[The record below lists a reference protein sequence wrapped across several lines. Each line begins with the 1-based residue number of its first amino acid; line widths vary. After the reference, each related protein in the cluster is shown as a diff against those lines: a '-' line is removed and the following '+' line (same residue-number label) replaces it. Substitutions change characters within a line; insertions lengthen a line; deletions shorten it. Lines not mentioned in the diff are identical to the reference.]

1 MEKNEII
8 ESLLAWNFW
17 QKGIDAGI
25 SRKPYLEQIHR
36 YLKTDEVVALA
47 GVRRCGK
54 STILLQ
60 VLAELINNGLPKQN
74 TLYINFEDPKFYN
87 FLGLDLLDKIWQV
100 YQEYLNPQGKVY
112 LVLDE
117 VQKIKGWEHWVRAK
131 YDQKES
137 VKIFVTGSNAEL
149 LSAEFSS
156 VLTGRHLELA
166 VTPLNFGEYLGF
178 KGVKIEN
185 NKLWMAESRSL
196 LYKHAL
202 EYLQL
207 GGFPKIVLTGDELLR
222 KELLE
227 QYFNDILTKDIRDRY
242 KLKEAGKLKNLALFF
257 AANFTRPYTF
267 RKVKALSEIP
277 LSLDTV
283 HRFSHYLEN
292 SFIVDFLSRF
302 SYSLKNR
309 MQTARKVYF
318 VDNGLR
324 NAVAFKFSSDTG
336 KLLENA
342 VFRHLKQQK
351 KEVYYYQEK
360 QEVDFV
366 LKEGLKIVGLINVSS
381 SIEDKETYLR
391 ETAALKEAMRYFK
404 QKEAT
409 LITLEGKAKTIRD
422 EGFTIL
428 IVPFY
433 QWAIADAS

>member
-1 MEKNEII
+1 MEKSEII

-17 QKGIDAGI
+17 QKGLDTGI
-25 SRKPYLEQIHR
+25 SRGPYLEQIRR
-36 YLKTDEVVALA
+36 YLKTDEVVALS
-47 GVRRCGK
+47 GIRRCGK

-60 VLAELINNGLPKQN
+60 VLSELINNGLPKQN
-74 TLYINFEDPKFYN
+74 TLYINFEDPKFFN
-87 FLGLDLLDKIWQV
+87 FLGLDLLDKIWRA
-100 YQEYLNPQGKVY
+100 YQEYLKPRGKVY

-117 VQKIKGWEHWVRAK
+117 VQKVKGWEHWVRAK

-166 VTPLNFGEYLGF
+166 VAPLNFREYLGF
-178 KGVKIEN
+178 RGVKIEN
-185 NKLWMAESRSL
+185 NKLWMVESRDL
-196 LYKHAL
+196 LYGHAL
-202 EYLQL
+202 EYLRI

-267 RKVKALSEIP
+267 RKVKSLSEIP

-342 VFRHLKQQK
+342 VFHHLKQQK
-351 KEVYYYQEK
+351 RKFIITRK
-360 QEVDFV
+360 SKRWILL
-366 LKEGLKIVGLINVSS
+366 LKKV
-381 SIEDKETYLR
+381 
-391 ETAALKEAMRYFK
+391 
-404 QKEAT
+404 
-409 LITLEGKAKTIRD
+409 
-422 EGFTIL
+422 
-428 IVPFY
+428 
-433 QWAIADAS
+433 

>member
-1 MEKNEII
+1 MEKSEII

-17 QKGIDAGI
+17 QKGLDTGI
-25 SRKPYLEQIHR
+25 SRGPYLEQIRR
-36 YLKTDEVVALA
+36 YLKTDEVVALS
-47 GVRRCGK
+47 GIRRCGK

-60 VLAELINNGLPKQN
+60 VLSELINNGLPKQN
-74 TLYINFEDPKFYN
+74 TLYINFEDPKFFN
-87 FLGLDLLDKIWQV
+87 FLGLDLLDKIWRA
-100 YQEYLNPQGKVY
+100 YQEYLKPRGKVY

-117 VQKIKGWEHWVRAK
+117 VQKVKGWEHWVRAK

-166 VTPLNFGEYLGF
+166 VAPLNFREYLGF
-178 KGVKIEN
+178 RGVKIEN
-185 NKLWMAESRSL
+185 NKLWMVESRDL
-196 LYKHAL
+196 LYGHAL
-202 EYLQL
+202 EYLRI

-267 RKVKALSEIP
+267 RKVKSLSEIP

-342 VFRHLKQQK
+342 VFHHLKQQK
-351 KEVYYYQEK
+351 KEIYYYQEK

-366 LKEGLKIVGLINVSS
+366 IKEGLKITGLINVSNN
-381 SIEDKETYLR
+381 IEDKETYLR
-391 ETAALKEAMRYFK
+391 ETASLKEGMRYFK
-404 QKEAT
+404 RKDAT
-409 LITLEGKAKTIRD
+409 LITLEGKAKTISD

-428 IVPFY
+428 TVPFY
-433 QWAIADAS
+433 QWAIADLP

>member
-1 MEKNEII
+1 MEKSEII
-8 ESLLAWNFW
+8 EGLLSWNFW
-17 QKGIDAGI
+17 QKDLEAGI
-25 SRKPYLEQIHR
+25 SRRPYLEQIRR

-87 FLGLDLLDKIWQV
+87 FLGLDLLDKIWQT
-100 YQEYLNPQGKVY
+100 YQEYLKPHGKVY

-117 VQKIKGWEHWVRAK
+117 VQKIEGWEHWVRAK

-178 KGVKIEN
+178 RGVKMES
-185 NKLWMAESRSL
+185 NKLWMAENRNL
-196 LYKHAL
+196 LYNHAFQ
-202 EYLQL
+202 YLQI
-207 GGFPKIVLTGDELLR
+207 GGFPKIVLTRDELLR
-222 KELLE
+222 KELLA

-277 LSLDTV
+277 LSLDTI

-292 SFIVDFLSRF
+292 SFLVDFLSRF

-309 MQTARKVYF
+309 MQTSRKVYF
-318 VDNGLR
+318 ADNGLR
-324 NAVAFKFSSDTG
+324 NSVAFKFSSDTG

-342 VFRHLKQQK
+342 VFHHLKQQR
-351 KEVYYYQEK
+351 KEIYYYQEK

-366 LKEGLKIVGLINVSS
+366 VKEGLKITGLINVSS
-381 SIEDKETYLR
+381 SLEDKETYLR
-391 ETAALKEAMRYFK
+391 ETAALKEGMRYFK